1 MSAVNDSPMQRIISN
16 AWLGAIL
23 AVLELVLGF
32 AMLSFPFLLGTAAVW
47 VTGFMLVFIACVNVW
62 HVITRKGHRWWSLL
76 SAVLYGIVGLVLLLM
91 PVASMVLL
99 TLIIGLAL
107 VIGGILR
114 FVIAIT
120 MRTQEGSAW
129 RFFNAIVSLVLGGM
143 VLWSWPASSVWLIGT
158 IIAIEMIFSG
168 WSLLFLSL
176 SPTGNKC

>member
-1 MSAVNDSPMQRIISN
+1 MSAVNNASMQRIISN

-47 VTGFMLVFIACVNVW
+47 VMGFMLVFIACVNAW
-62 HVITRKGHRWWSLL
+62 HVFTRKGHRLWSLL
-76 SAVLYGIVGLVLLLM
+76 SAILYGVVGLVLLLM

-99 TLIIGLAL
+99 TLVIGLAL
-107 VIGGILR
+107 VVGGVLR
-114 FVIAIT
+114 LVIAIS
-120 MRTQEGSAW
+120 MRAQEGSAW
-129 RFFNAIVSLVLGGM
+129 RFFNAVVSLILGGM

-176 SPTGNKC
+176 SPSGNKC